1 MRTKTLL
8 ITSVLLAALMV
19 LVMLIASWRVSIKL
33 TEIYDREEA
42 AHAAYGHVASLLVLT
57 HEYAL
62 YSEERAAQQWFSH
75 YDLIRKYIGVSAD
88 GDFANS
94 SVDINQLNALYDFF
108 SQLKA
113 VAKLPDDNFKLRR
126 KQFLLDQLLS
136 NIQILSDST
145 KHWEDK
151 VAVTRHDIQ
160 QQFQFLAVA
169 IPLGMLIILAMLSA
183 MLLRRVLYPIAKLQQ
198 AVSAVR
204 KGDLSV
210 RSDTHMPDELGDLSR
225 TFDAMAIDMVSELR
239 KEIAQRELMQIEIDK
254 LHLAQAQTAKMNAIG
269 QLTAG
274 VAHDFNNIL
283 GAMMGY
289 AELSRHV
296 INDGKLADVDRY
308 QLEIM
313 KSGNR
318 AKDLVSQMLTF
329 SRSTPDANVSKAP
342 VTLLNPVIKDAISLL
357 RASIASS
364 IEINFTE
371 EKSGLASNIHDVNLH
386 QIIFNLCL
394 NARDAIGN
402 YGKIDVR
409 LSQQH
414 IETQICISCRKEFAG
429 DFVMISVHDSGGG
442 IPDEILNNIF
452 DPFFTTKGLG
462 KGTGMGLSVVH
473 GLVHSLKG
481 HIKVETAVG
490 KGSTISVL
498 LPLAVAEQ
506 SVQPAEK

>member
-1 MRTKTLL
+1 VRIKTLL
-8 ITSVLLAALMV
+8 STSVLLATLMV
-19 LVMLIASWRVSIKL
+19 LVMLFASWRLSVKL
-33 TEIYDREEA
+33 TEIYDKEDV
-42 AHAAYGHVASLLVLT
+42 AHSAYGQVTSLLVLT

-75 YDLIRKYIGVSAD
+75 YDLIRKSISVSAD
-88 GDFANS
+88 DDLENS
-94 SVDINQLNALYDFF
+94 PVDINQLNVLHDFF

-113 VAKLPDDNFKLRR
+113 VAQLPEDNFQLRR

-145 KHWEDK
+145 KRWEDK
-151 VAVTRHDIQ
+151 VAVKRHDIQ
-160 QQFQFLAVA
+160 QRFQFLAIA
-169 IPLGMLIILAMLSA
+169 IPLAMLIILAILSA
-183 MLLRRVLYPIAKLQQ
+183 MLLRRVLHPIAKLQQ
-198 AVSAVR
+198 AVSAVS

-210 RSDTHMPDELGDLSR
+210 RTDTHMPDELGDLSR
-225 TFDAMAIDMVSELR
+225 TFDAMAIDLVSELR
-239 KEIAQRELMQIEIDK
+239 MEITQRESMQIEIDK
-254 LHLAQAQTAKMNAIG
+254 LHLAQTQTAKMNAVG

-283 GAMMGY
+283 GAMLGY

-308 QLEIM
+308 QLEIL

-342 VTLLNPVIKDAISLL
+342 VTLLSPVIKDAISLL

-364 IEINFTE
+364 VEINFIE
-371 EKSGLASNIHDVNLH
+371 DQSGLATNIHDVNLH

-402 YGKIDVR
+402 YGKVDVR

-414 IETQICISCRKEFAG
+414 VETQICISCRNEFSG
-429 DFVMISVHDSGGG
+429 DYVMISVRDSGGG
-442 IPDEILNNIF
+442 IPDELLNNIF
-452 DPFFTTKGLG
+452 DPFFTTKDLG

-473 GLVHSLKG
+473 GLVHSLMG

-490 KGSTISVL
+490 NGSTISVL
-498 LPLAVAEQ
+498 LPLVVAEQ
-506 SVQPAEK
+506 SVQAAEK